1 MGLFDFIK
9 ASIHKVT
16 APPDA
21 RTLSPGRQTRN
32 RPPRR
37 TRNRPP
43 RSYPRRDPLRK
54 LTKIMEGNYHQLIA
68 KLRPVSSI
76 DEGIEKLDE
85 MLDTPVHPNHSR
97 NFFTHPFVVNALDL
111 NHSPKSVNESQE
123 ENWWEVDK
131 SVGKSAIPKSSFPI
145 SENVD
150 VCGEPSCSTGVNAFD
165 FRCFSCRKRYC
176 DVHKNTGID
185 CKFCET

>member
-1 MGLFDFIK
+1 MMIMDKCLHK
-9 ASIHKVT
+9 RKTPLLSI
-16 APPDA
+16 
-21 RTLSPGRQTRN
+21 SN
-32 RPPRR
+32 RRR

-76 DEGIEKLDE
+76 DEGIEKLDKIIS
-85 MLDTPVHPNHSR
+85 TVHPNHSR

-111 NHSPKSVNESQE
+111 NSSQKLVNESKE
-123 ENWWEVDK
+123 ENWWDVDK
-131 SVGKSAIPKSSFPI
+131 SKDKSVIPKSSVSAP
-145 SENVD
+145 ENVD
-150 VCGEPSCSTGVNAFD
+150 TCGESNCSEGVSAFD

-176 DVHKNTGID
+176 DAHKNIGID
-185 CKFCET
+185 CKYCES